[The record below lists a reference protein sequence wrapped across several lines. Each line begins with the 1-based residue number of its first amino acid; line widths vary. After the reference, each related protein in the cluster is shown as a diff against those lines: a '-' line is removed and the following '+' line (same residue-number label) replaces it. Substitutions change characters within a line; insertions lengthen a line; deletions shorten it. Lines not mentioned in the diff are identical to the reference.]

1 MTIETILFLLGMSLL
16 AGILNGIVGMAA
28 LTLYPVLLSV
38 GVAPITANAT
48 NTIGLLFSGSSPVAA
63 SRHELKD
70 HWHQALVITLLN
82 TIGGVFGALILIHS
96 SNAGFKRVVP
106 FIIFLAGVLILMPPK
121 PASSNSSTRQHLR
134 WLGYVLVML
143 VGIYV
148 GYFGAGAGLLMVA
161 VLSRLVEGPYAT
173 YNAMRNLASLV
184 NNLVTSIMFIFSM
197 PIAWGVLIPVCIG
210 LFAGGFL
217 GPVIVRLIPSRII
230 KTAVGIFA
238 LGLAVFL
245 FYQAYL

>member
-1 MTIETILFLLGMSLL
+1 M
-16 AGILNGIVGMAA
+16 
-28 LTLYPVLLSV
+28 
-38 GVAPITANAT
+38 
-48 NTIGLLFSGSSPVAA
+48 
-63 SRHELKD
+63 
-70 HWHQALVITLLN
+70 
-82 TIGGVFGALILIHS
+82 IHS

-134 WLGYVLVML
+134 WFGYVLVML

-217 GPVIVRLIPSRII
+217 GPVIVRFIPSRII

>member
-48 NTIGLLFSGSSPVAA
+48 NTIGLLFSGSSAVAA
-63 SRHELKD
+63 SRHELKG

-82 TIGGVFGALILIHS
+82 T
-96 SNAGFKRVVP
+96 
-106 FIIFLAGVLILMPPK
+106 
-121 PASSNSSTRQHLR
+121 SNSSTRQHLR
-134 WLGYVLVML
+134 WFGYVLVML

>member
-1 MTIETILFLLGMSLL
+1 
-16 AGILNGIVGMAA
+16 
-28 LTLYPVLLSV
+28 
-38 GVAPITANAT
+38 
-48 NTIGLLFSGSSPVAA
+48 
-63 SRHELKD
+63 
-70 HWHQALVITLLN
+70 
-82 TIGGVFGALILIHS
+82 
-96 SNAGFKRVVP
+96 
-106 FIIFLAGVLILMPPK
+106 
-121 PASSNSSTRQHLR
+121 
-134 WLGYVLVML
+134 
-143 VGIYV
+143 
-148 GYFGAGAGLLMVA
+148 MVA

>member
-48 NTIGLLFSGSSPVAA
+48 NTIGLLFSGSSAVAA

-96 SNAGFKRVVP
+96 SNAGFK